1 MKRILEENLPA
12 LTGLCEKYGV
22 ARLEI
27 FGSAAADT
35 FNAGTSDLDF
45 LVTFKTLA
53 HMNAADQ
60 YFGLLAELE
69 ILFNRRIDL
78 VMERAMKNPYF
89 IKSVEQNRRTL
100 FAA

>member
-1 MKRILEENLPA
+1 MKRIIEENLPA
-12 LTGLCEKYGV
+12 LIALCEKYGV

-35 FNAGTSDLDF
+35 FNADTSDLDF
-45 LVTFKTLA
+45 LVAFKTLD

-60 YFGLLAELE
+60 YFGLLADIEN
-69 ILFNRRIDL
+69 LFNRRIDL

>member
-1 MKRILEENLPA
+1 MKRNIEANLPA
-12 LTGLCEKYGV
+12 LAALCEQYGV

-27 FGSAAADT
+27 FGSAAGGT
-35 FNAGTSDLDF
+35 FNAITSDLDF
-45 LVTFKTLA
+45 LVAFKTID

-60 YFGLLAELE
+60 YFGLLADLE
-69 ILFNRRIDL
+69 KLFNRRIDL

>member
-1 MKRILEENLPA
+1 MKRIIEENLPA
-12 LTGLCEKYGV
+12 LAALCEKYGV

-27 FGSAAADT
+27 FGSAASGT
-35 FNAGTSDLDF
+35 FNANISDLDF
-45 LVTFKTLA
+45 LVAFKPLDQ
-53 HMNAADQ
+53 MNAADQ
-60 YFGLLAELE
+60 YFGLLADIE
-69 ILFNRRIDL
+69 ILFSRRIDL